1 MQALSNAAQG
11 TYTIQWM
18 FGLPEVLK
26 QLQEW
31 QISEGSIIR
40 VITKYKHA
48 LLIGINSRRFIIDNE
63 VADRIQV

>member
-1 MQALSNAAQG
+1 MQALSSAAQG

-18 FGLPEVLK
+18 FGMPEVLK

-40 VITKYKHA
+40 VIEKYKHA
-48 LLIGINSRRFIIDNE
+48 LLIGMNSRRFIIDNE
-63 VADRIQV
+63 IADRIQV